1 MAGGRKKKIAGVC
14 TEDKM
19 LSVLCNWIYILFTT
33 TCLGYG
39 FSKLVIKKLNY
50 QIKKFESLIAI
61 GLVIATVYAQFF
73 SLFYKVGLIA
83 NIALVSICIFICI
96 VFRKD
101 FYNDIRNHFANTSVA
116 KRIIILFL
124 IVFWAYFSSRGYMH
138 YDSDLYH
145 AQSIRWIEEYG
156 VIKGLGNVHN
166 RLAYNSSFFAV
177 SALYSMKFLV
187 GQSLHSINGFMTLL
201 LSISVLDIMD
211 SVKRKRFIL
220 SDYIRIATIYY
231 LTVICDE
238 IVSPA
243 SDFAIMCTIFY
254 IVIKWVDLLEKKEKD
269 IAPYALLCVGGVYA
283 VSLKL
288 TAGLVLILLIK
299 PAYRL
304 IKEKKVKEIFIYLSM
319 GFIVILPWVI
329 RNVIISGYLVYPFPE
344 LDIFSF
350 AWKIDPNFA
359 AKDAAEIKVWGRG
372 LYDVALVDMPVWQ
385 WFENWFKSSLS
396 GTEKLIILA
405 DIVCLV
411 IALIITV
418 YVFVKK
424 KWEHLDY
431 LLVEL
436 MIICSYGFWQLS
448 APLIRYG
455 YAYALILIVLTL
467 GFIKMHIGFDKIVCY
482 GIIILGIVKL
492 LILLKYAHGFWYFGN
507 YLWQKDYGIYET
519 ESYEIEGEI
528 FYYPALGDQIGYEP
542 FPAVSQKKELEFI
555 GDEIRDGFI
564 GR

>member
-1 MAGGRKKKIAGVC
+1 MAGRRKKKIAGVC

-19 LSVLCNWIYILFTT
+19 VSVLCNWIYILFTT

-39 FSKLVIKKLNY
+39 FSKLVNKKLNY

-231 LTVICDE
+231 LTIICDE

-299 PAYRL
+299 PAYIL

-329 RNVIISGYLVYPFPE
+329 RNVIISGYLIYPFPE

-350 AWKIDPNFA
+350 AWKIDPNLA
-359 AKDAAEIKVWGRG
+359 AKDAVEIKVWGRG

-467 GFIKMHIGFDKIVCY
+467 GFIKMHIGFDKIVYY

>member
-1 MAGGRKKKIAGVC
+1 MV
-14 TEDKM
+14 
-19 LSVLCNWIYILFTT
+19 SVLCNWIYILFTT

-39 FSKLVIKKLNY
+39 FSKLVNKKLNY

-304 IKEKKVKEIFIYLSM
+304 IKEKKVKEIFIYISM

-329 RNVIISGYLVYPFPE
+329 RNVIISGYLIYPFPE

-359 AKDAAEIKVWGRG
+359 AKDAVEIKVWGRG

-467 GFIKMHIGFDKIVCY
+467 GFIKMHIGFDKIVYY